1 MDYKCII
8 IDLDGVVY
16 KGDELIGNVDERVK
30 ALKKRSKVFFLTNNS
45 TLSRAAYVKRLE
57 SFGIPSGEKEIITS
71 GYVAARYISDSYENP
86 RVFLIGE
93 KGLEEELIKEGV
105 DVCWRGCNIVL
116 VGLDREVNYRKLSRA
131 LREMNN
137 GADFIATNID
147 STLITESGLL
157 PGAGAIVSALVTA
170 SKMEPTIVGK
180 PSEIMGK
187 MIKEITGFF
196 PRDMLIIGD
205 RIETDVKMGKM
216 IGAKTALVLTGVT
229 SREDVKKSKM
239 KPDYVLESF

>member
-16 KGDELIGNVDERVK
+16 RGDALIGNVDGRVK
-30 ALKKRSKVFFLTNNS
+30 ELKRGSKVFFLTNNS

-57 SFGIPSGEKEIITS
+57 HFGIPAKEKEIITS
-71 GYVAARYISDSYENP
+71 GYVAARYIKDSYENP

-93 KGLEEELIKEGV
+93 KGLEEELRNEDI

-116 VGLDREVNYRKLSRA
+116 VGLDREVNYKKLSRA
-131 LREMNN
+131 LKELND
-137 GADFIATNID
+137 GAEFIATNVD
-147 STLITESGLL
+147 STLITQRGLL
-157 PGAGAIVSALVTA
+157 PGAGAIVSSLITA
-170 SKMEPTIVGK
+170 SKREPIIVGK

-187 MIKEITGFF
+187 MIKEITGFM
-196 PRDMLIIGD
+196 PRDILMIGD
-205 RIETDVKMGKM
+205 RIETDVRMGKKM
-216 IGAKTALVLTGVT
+216 GAKTAIVLTGVT
-229 SREDVKKSKM
+229 SREDVKKSKI